1 MQITALVASVHGT
14 ATGVAQALQMA
25 APDMGVALDVLP
37 MDGLDVSVFD
47 RQGLFLICTSTTGS
61 GEVPHNA
68 HALYQSLDSQPTYLG
83 HVRYGLVA
91 LGDSS
96 YGETFLGGGKLFDA
110 KLQDLGAQRLGDIC
124 VLDACETTQ
133 PETDALTWFAQWLK
147 L

>member
-1 MQITALVASVHGT
+1 MQLNVLVASVHGT

-25 APDMGVALDVLP
+25 APDWGVSLDLLP
-37 MDGLDVSVFD
+37 MDGLDTSVFS
-47 RQGLFLICTSTTGS
+47 RPGRFLVCTSTTGA
-61 GEVPHNA
+61 GEVPDNA
-68 HALYQSLDSQPTYLG
+68 HALYFALDTQPVYLG
-83 HVRYGLVA
+83 HVRYGLIA

-96 YGETFLGGGKLFDA
+96 YGDTFLGGGKLFDA
-110 KLQDLGAQRLGDIC
+110 KLQDLGAKRVGEIC